1 MDLFKYSIILS
12 SDYASA
18 QKSPI
23 FESMQRLLFFTGFIL
38 SFYIGLAQ
46 VQIPAASKQTMDYYY
61 KGSQS
66 YVAIVNERFKES
78 DIVELGGSVGS
89 RTGDIITLHFRNS
102 SPNELKNIT
111 GIVYLQVANKVTPK
125 LSRVIPDLRADSV
138 QRGDGLTQGYTGKDV
153 IIGITDWGFDYTHP
167 MFYDTA
173 LQHTRILAAW
183 DQFKRSGPAPD
194 GFSYGTIYE
203 GEAELLAAQKD
214 TINIYGYATH
224 GSHVA
229 GIAGGSGAGTD
240 HRGVAY
246 EANYLMVT
254 FLADEAAVIDA
265 FSWMKAKAKEYGKRL
280 VINMS
285 WGLYNLG
292 PLDGTSLVSQ
302 AIDQMS
308 SDGVIFVTSGG
319 NNGDETFHI
328 KKTFAN
334 DTLSSLVE
342 FYNYAANANMWGQS
356 ISMWGEEGKTFGTG
370 FSVYDNSK
378 KVLVASPLYDLAITS
393 GYVDS
398 FILAGVDTVFYNVQ
412 MDSPH
417 PLNNKPH
424 IRLRIKNTNTA
435 LKIGLKV
442 YGLDGTIHIYNVTE
456 LTTDVG
462 NWGMPLSA
470 YLPGWTA
477 GDNQYSLGEPAST
490 ESVITVAAHTSEFY
504 FNGNSYGGTIA
515 PFSSFGPTI
524 DGRMKPDV
532 SAPGVNVASSISSFT
547 NNNYTLL
554 QNVNF
559 KGKNYPFARF
569 SGTSMSSP
577 ATAGV
582 VALMLQAN
590 PFLSAE
596 NARAIL
602 HATSREDKSTGDLS
616 ETGDTR
622 WGWGKVN
629 AYEAVRL
636 SETTCVR
643 NPNRIEVEALCLYP
657 NPANSH
663 LYINSAKI
671 ENVSI
676 YTVDGKCV
684 LKSVVGQNSPLNI
697 ATLTDG
703 VYMLHFDDARRAPL
717 RFLVLLH

>member
-1 MDLFKYSIILS
+1 
-12 SDYASA
+12 
-18 QKSPI
+18 
-23 FESMQRLLFFTGFIL
+23 MQRLLFFTGFIL
-38 SFYIGLAQ
+38 SFFIGFAQ
-46 VQIPAASKQTMDYYY
+46 VQIPAASKQIMDYPNA
-61 KGSQS
+61 GSQS
-66 YVAIVNERFKES
+66 YVAKVNASFKES
-78 DIVELGGSVGS
+78 EITDLGGTIGSRIADIV
-89 RTGDIITLHFRNS
+89 TIHFNNA
-102 SPNELKNIT
+102 PHNQLKNLT
-111 GIVYLQVANKVTPK
+111 GVVYLQIANKITPR

-138 QRGDGLTQGYTGKDV
+138 QRGDGLIRGYTGKDV

-194 GFSYGTIYE
+194 GFNYGTMYE
-203 GEAELLAAQKD
+203 GEAELFAAQKD

-229 GIAGGSGAGTD
+229 GIAGGSGAGTQ

-308 SDGVIFVTSGG
+308 SEGVIFVTSGG

-334 DTLSSLVE
+334 DTVSSLVE
-342 FYNYAANANMWGQS
+342 FYSYASNANMWGQS

-370 FSVYDNSK
+370 FSVYDNFK
-378 KVLVASPLYDLAITS
+378 KVLVASPLYDLARTS

-398 FILAGVDTVFYNVQ
+398 FMLVGVDTVFYNVQ
-412 MDSPH
+412 MDSTH

-424 IRLRIKNTNTA
+424 VRLRIKNTNTA

-442 YGLDGTIHIYNVTE
+442 YGSDGTIHIYNVTE

-504 FNGNSYGGTIA
+504 FSGNSYGGTIA

-547 NNNYTLL
+547 NNTYTLL

-596 NARAIL
+596 NTKAIL
-602 HATSREDKSTGDLS
+602 HGTAREDKSTGDLS
-616 ETGDTR
+616 ETGDTQ

-643 NPNRIEVEALCLYP
+643 NPNGIEVQALCLYP

-671 ENVSI
+671 ENVSV
-676 YTVDGKCV
+676 YAMDGKCV
-684 LKSVVGQNSPLNI
+684 LKGVMGQNSPLNI